1 MKVQLSPWEI
11 LETSVNLP
19 AGRRRKLKNGKSG
32 QDHSSASE
40 NDGLAIAASFVAG
53 RRPRHSKRAKQAKS
67 SKMEDLLP
75 ALVLTSEHRITMIG
89 KKGPSSQGA
98 DWQESGLFQHASR
111 PGKATSFIQPDLESS
126 KSQNVRNPVCF
137 NVNFP
142 TIHKSIL
149 TFCLPS
155 IQCLEQTARIPA
167 VFDAKH
173 EEGYVLQ
180 NGNSRLLC
188 WPAAENGSET
198 PASKLTKP
206 AVSLSLLTLSGG
218 KSIVFGTLQ
227 DRSLYLGRRDQQ
239 VENGTFAMQYVAP
252 CDGDDDVQHVGTVS
266 RVSTEESGA
275 KVGSKR
281 NAADSD
287 HDRATI
293 YQLFVGKHTVS
304 LVRHEIDACVD
315 GEDVVNTLGSS
326 ESATISLIPPGD
338 RESTSIDSASMLEF
352 FDDNGTV
359 TILYSLKE
367 HANGKTN
374 GYSTQPKQC
383 YATVSLEFGELT
395 GTPVEVASSTRQA
408 GLVGPSIM
416 AVWTSDDELF
426 LYDTARG
433 AQIHHESLQDVG
445 IDTTGGVSIITDPK
459 RGRLAIIFVRGEK
472 MCVALSSVKLDGPG
486 MSEQLSLAAGL
497 ASSMEMAAGE
507 ANGFQVRQTNDLATI
522 KSTME
527 SDKDVH
533 DDTVPQA
540 ISMLDEAFHLIRDGS
555 TSAKKPS
562 FLLDAYN
569 GAVALMITST
579 KRASGHGK
587 KKASAGNPQDAI
599 TSKKGEKLNGIHNDK
614 KNGKVKNGSAIKPA
628 KENLVNGQHGLSN
641 LSVKTPGWIS
651 STFVEHVTSLT
662 IQILLLPG
670 GQGKGTSQDDASE
683 ILRRLIRTRKVSVRS
698 QFRSDP
704 GLFMRL
710 LRSLEPA
717 EDEKSGFTPVDFIFD
732 MFLFCFDISERQ
744 LVTML
749 HYMLARARP
758 CDVAAWFI
766 RQNIM
771 NVDQSSK
778 RLAERY
784 VSLQESSKLS
794 VNEREK
800 QQQLSAKL
808 ILAGTKALLLKII
821 AFSDCNETLLRGAL
835 GDSIPPRELGLLNQ
849 VLLES
854 VIPANVNAKMSGR
867 AMYWA
872 SALCDRLRGPGSES
886 EGSSLTRIRKS
897 IAMEISKTECLMSL
911 QATLQQALVS
921 ASTKKGRQLM
931 AEGAPALEK
940 HVPAGQLPSYQIE
953 RLAF

>member
-1 MKVQLSPWEI
+1 VQTGRKAVCSSMPVDPERLPPLYSQIRKVPNLKTYVFLLVSMSSFQPSIHQYSLLS
-11 LETSVNLP
+11 
-19 AGRRRKLKNGKSG
+19 
-32 QDHSSASE
+32 
-40 NDGLAIAASFVAG
+40 
-53 RRPRHSKRAKQAKS
+53 
-67 SKMEDLLP
+67 
-75 ALVLTSEHRITMIG
+75 
-89 KKGPSSQGA
+89 
-98 DWQESGLFQHASR
+98 
-111 PGKATSFIQPDLESS
+111 
-126 KSQNVRNPVCF
+126 
-137 NVNFP
+137 
-142 TIHKSIL
+142 SIN
-149 TFCLPS
+149 

-188 WPAAENGSET
+188 WPGAENGSET
-198 PASKLTKP
+198 PASKLTMP
-206 AVSLSLLTLSGG
+206 AVSLSLLTLSSG

-239 VENGTFAMQYVAP
+239 VEKGTFAMQYVAP
-252 CDGDDDVQHVGTVS
+252 RDGDDDVQHVGTVA
-266 RVSTEESGA
+266 RAITEESEA

-287 HDRATI
+287 HDRTTI
-293 YQLFVGKHTVS
+293 YQLFVGKHDVS
-304 LVRHEIDACVD
+304 LVRHEIDASVD
-315 GEDVVNTLGSS
+315 GEDVVNMMGPS

-338 RESTSIDSASMLEF
+338 RESTSIDNATMLEF

-359 TILYSLKE
+359 TIRYSLKK

-374 GYSTQPKQC
+374 GHSTEPKQC

-395 GTPVEVASSTRQA
+395 GTPVEIASSTRQA

-433 AQIHHESLQDVG
+433 AQIHHESLHDVG
-445 IDTTGGVSIITDPK
+445 IDTTRGVSVITDPK

-472 MCVALSSVKLDGPG
+472 MCVALSSVKVDGPG

-497 ASSMEMAAGE
+497 ASSMGMAVGE
-507 ANGFQVRQTNDLATI
+507 ANGFQVRRTNDLATI
-522 KSTME
+522 SSESTMVF
-527 SDKDVH
+527 DKNVH
-533 DDTVPQA
+533 EDAVPQA
-540 ISMLDEAFHLIRDGS
+540 ISMLDKAFHLIRDGS

-562 FLLDAYN
+562 FLIDAYE
-569 GAVALMITST
+569 GAVALMKASM
-579 KRASGHGK
+579 RSDSGHDK
-587 KKASAGNPQDAI
+587 KKASADNPQEAI
-599 TSKKGEKLNGIHNDK
+599 NSKKGEKVNGIYHDK
-614 KNGKVKNGSAIKPA
+614 VNGKVKNGSAIVAA
-628 KENLVNGQHGLSN
+628 KENVVNGVNGQHVHST
-641 LSVKTPGWIS
+641 SRAKTPQWIS
-651 STFVEHVTSLT
+651 STFVEHATSLT
-662 IQILLLPG
+662 IQILLLPE
-670 GQGKGTSQDDASE
+670 GKGKCTTRDDASFL
-683 ILRRLIRTRKVSVRS
+683 LRRLIRTKKVSVRG

-704 GLFMRL
+704 ALFMRV

-717 EDEKSGFTPVDFIFD
+717 EDERSEFSPVDLIFE
-732 MFLFCFDISERQ
+732 MFLCCDDISERQ

-758 CDVAAWFI
+758 CDVAAWFL
-766 RQNIM
+766 RQDIID
-771 NVDQSSK
+771 VDQPSK

-784 VSLQESSKLS
+784 SSLRELSKLS
-794 VNEREK
+794 KKETEK

-835 GDSIPPRELGLLNQ
+835 GDSIAPRELTLLNQ

-854 VIPANVNAKMSGR
+854 VIPANVNAKMAHR

-872 SALCDRLRGPGSES
+872 SALCDRSRGPVSES

-897 IAMEISKTECLMSL
+897 ITMEISKTECLMSL
-911 QATLQQALVS
+911 QATLQQAMAL
-921 ASTKKGRQLM
+921 ASTKKGRRLM
-931 AEGAPALEK
+931 TEGAPALEK
-940 HVPAGQLPSYQIE
+940 HLPPGQLSSYQIE

>member
-1 MKVQLSPWEI
+1 
-11 LETSVNLP
+11 LE
-19 AGRRRKLKNGKSG
+19 
-32 QDHSSASE
+32 
-40 NDGLAIAASFVAG
+40 
-53 RRPRHSKRAKQAKS
+53 
-67 SKMEDLLP
+67 
-75 ALVLTSEHRITMIG
+75 
-89 KKGPSSQGA
+89 
-98 DWQESGLFQHASR
+98 
-111 PGKATSFIQPDLESS
+111 
-126 KSQNVRNPVCF
+126 
-137 NVNFP
+137 
-142 TIHKSIL
+142 
-149 TFCLPS
+149 
-155 IQCLEQTARIPA
+155 
-167 VFDAKH
+167 
-173 EEGYVLQ
+173 

-188 WPAAENGSET
+188 WPASENGSET
-198 PASKLTKP
+198 PSSKLTKP
-206 AVSLSLLTLSGG
+206 AVSLSLLTLSSG

-252 CDGDDDVQHVGTVS
+252 CAGDDKVQHVGTVA

-281 NAADSD
+281 NAANSD

-293 YQLFVGKHTVS
+293 YQLFVGKHDVS
-304 LVRHEIDACVD
+304 LVRHEIDASVD
-315 GEDVVNTLGSS
+315 GEDVVNMLGPS

-338 RESTSIDSASMLEF
+338 RESTSIDNATMLEF

-374 GYSTQPKQC
+374 GHSTEPKQC
-383 YATVSLEFGELT
+383 YATVSLEFGELK
-395 GTPVEVASSTRQA
+395 GTPVEVAPSTRQA

-472 MCVALSSVKLDGPG
+472 MCVALSSVQLDGPG

-497 ASSMEMAAGE
+497 ASSMEMATGE
-507 ANGFQVRQTNDLATI
+507 ANGFKVRRTNDLATI
-522 KSTME
+522 SKSTMVF
-527 SDKDVH
+527 DKNVH
-533 DDTVPQA
+533 EDAVPQA
-540 ISMLDEAFHLIRDGS
+540 ICVLDKAFQLIQDGS

-562 FLLDAYN
+562 FLLDAYD
-569 GAVALMITST
+569 GALALMMTST
-579 KRASGHGK
+579 KRGSGHDK
-587 KKASAGNPQDAI
+587 KDNPQEAI
-599 TSKKGEKLNGIHNDK
+599 TSKKGEKVNGK
-614 KNGKVKNGSAIKPA
+614 VNGKVKNGSAIKA
-628 KENLVNGQHGLSN
+628 VKENLVNGQHMLSN
-641 LSVKTPGWIS
+641 HSSRGVTPGWIS
-651 STFVEHVTSLT
+651 STFVEHATSLT

-670 GQGKGTSQDDASE
+670 GEGKGTTQDDASLL
-683 ILRRLIRTRKVSVRS
+683 LRRLIRTRKVSVRS

-704 GLFMRL
+704 GLFMRV
-710 LRSLEPA
+710 LRSLEPE
-717 EDEKSGFTPVDFIFD
+717 EDEKSGYTPVDLIHD
-732 MFLFCFDISERQ
+732 MFLYCYDISERQ

-749 HYMLARARP
+749 HYMLTRARP
-758 CDVAAWFI
+758 CDVAAWFV
-766 RQNIM
+766 RQDAM
-771 NVDQSSK
+771 NVDQPSK

-784 VSLQESSKLS
+784 TSLRESGKLS
-794 VNEREK
+794 ENETEK
-800 QQQLSAKL
+800 QQHLSAKL

-854 VIPANVNAKMSGR
+854 VIPANVNAIMARR

-897 IAMEISKTECLMSL
+897 MAMEISKTECLMSL
-911 QATLQQALVS
+911 QATLQQALAS

-931 AEGAPALEK
+931 IEGAPALEK
-940 HVPAGQLPSYQIE
+940 HVPSGQLPSYQIE

>member
-1 MKVQLSPWEI
+1 
-11 LETSVNLP
+11 LE
-19 AGRRRKLKNGKSG
+19 
-32 QDHSSASE
+32 
-40 NDGLAIAASFVAG
+40 
-53 RRPRHSKRAKQAKS
+53 
-67 SKMEDLLP
+67 
-75 ALVLTSEHRITMIG
+75 
-89 KKGPSSQGA
+89 
-98 DWQESGLFQHASR
+98 
-111 PGKATSFIQPDLESS
+111 
-126 KSQNVRNPVCF
+126 
-137 NVNFP
+137 
-142 TIHKSIL
+142 
-149 TFCLPS
+149 
-155 IQCLEQTARIPA
+155 
-167 VFDAKH
+167 
-173 EEGYVLQ
+173 

-227 DRSLYLGRRDQQ
+227 DRSLYLGRRNQQ

-252 CDGDDDVQHVGTVS
+252 CDGDDDVQHVGTVA
-266 RVSTEESGA
+266 RVTTEESGA

-281 NAADSD
+281 NATDSD

-293 YQLFVGKHTVS
+293 YQLFVGKHDVS
-304 LVRHEIDACVD
+304 LVRHEIDASLD

-338 RESTSIDSASMLEF
+338 RESTSIDNATMLEF

-367 HANGKTN
+367 LTNGKTN
-374 GYSTQPKQC
+374 GHLTNPKQY

-395 GTPVEVASSTRQA
+395 GTPVEVAPSTRQA

-433 AQIHHESLQDVG
+433 AQIHRESLQDVG

-497 ASSMEMAAGE
+497 ASSMEMATGE
-507 ANGFQVRQTNDLATI
+507 ANGFQVRRTNDLASI
-522 KSTME
+522 SKSTLVF
-527 SDKDVH
+527 DKNVH
-533 DDTVPQA
+533 EDAVPQA
-540 ISMLDEAFHLIRDGS
+540 ISMLDKALHLIRDGS
-555 TSAKKPS
+555 TSAKKTS
-562 FLLDAYN
+562 FLLDAYD
-569 GAVALMITST
+569 GAVASMMAST
-579 KRASGHGK
+579 THGSGHDK
-587 KKASAGNPQDAI
+587 KKASADNPQEAI
-599 TSKKGEKLNGIHNDK
+599 TSKNGEKVNGIHHGKVNGK
-614 KNGKVKNGSAIKPA
+614 VKNGKVKNGSVAA
-628 KENLVNGQHGLSN
+628 KENLVNGQHVLSN
-641 LSVKTPGWIS
+641 HSSRGVTPGWIS
-651 STFVEHVTSLT
+651 STFVEHATSLT

-670 GQGKGTSQDDASE
+670 GEGNGTTQDDASLL
-683 ILRRLIRTRKVSVRS
+683 LRRLIRTRKVSIRS

-704 GLFMRL
+704 GLFMRV
-710 LRSLEPA
+710 LRSLESA
-717 EDEKSGFTPVDFIFD
+717 EDEKSGYTPVDLIYD
-732 MFLFCFDISERQ
+732 MFLYCYDISERQ

-766 RQNIM
+766 HQDVM

-784 VSLQESSKLS
+784 TGLRESSMLS
-794 VNEREK
+794 ENEREK
-800 QQQLSAKL
+800 QQHLSAKL

-854 VIPANVNAKMSGR
+854 VIPANVNAKMARR

-886 EGSSLTRIRKS
+886 EVSSLTRIRKS

-911 QATLQQALVS
+911 QATLQQALTS

-931 AEGAPALEK
+931 AEGVPALEK
-940 HVPAGQLPSYQIE
+940 HVPPGQLPSYQIE

>member
-1 MKVQLSPWEI
+1 
-11 LETSVNLP
+11 
-19 AGRRRKLKNGKSG
+19 
-32 QDHSSASE
+32 
-40 NDGLAIAASFVAG
+40 
-53 RRPRHSKRAKQAKS
+53 
-67 SKMEDLLP
+67 MEDLLP
-75 ALVLTSEHRITMIG
+75 AMVLTSEHRITVIG

-111 PGKATSFIQPDLESS
+111 PGKATSFIQPDSQSS
-126 KSQNVRNPVCF
+126 KTQNVRIPACF
-137 NVNFP
+137 NVKFP
-142 TIHKSIL
+142 TNHTSIL
-149 TFCLPS
+149 TFSLS
-155 IQCLEQTARIPA
+155 TQCLEQTARIPA

-188 WPAAENGSET
+188 WPASENGSES
-198 PASKLTKP
+198 PASKLTMP

-218 KSIVFGTLQ
+218 KSILFGTLQ

-239 VENGTFAMQYVAP
+239 ATDGTFAMQYVAP
-252 CDGDDDVQHVGTVS
+252 CDGDDDVKHVGTVA
-266 RVSTEESGA
+266 RVTAEESGA

-293 YQLFVGKHTVS
+293 YQLFVGKHDVS
-304 LVRHEIDACVD
+304 LVRHEIDASED
-315 GEDVVNTLGSS
+315 GEDVVNKLGPP
-326 ESATISLIPPGD
+326 ESATISLIPPGE
-338 RESTSIDSASMLEF
+338 RESTSIDNATMLEF

-374 GYSTQPKQC
+374 GHTTEPKQC
-383 YATVSLEFGELT
+383 YATVSLELGELT
-395 GTPVEVASSTRQA
+395 GTPVEVAPSTRQA

-445 IDTTGGVSIITDPK
+445 IDTTRGVSITTDPK

-472 MCVALSSVKLDGPG
+472 MCVALSSVKQDGSERVG

-507 ANGFQVRQTNDLATI
+507 ANGFQVRRTNDLGTI
-522 KSTME
+522 SNMVF
-527 SDKDVH
+527 DKNVNEDA
-533 DDTVPQA
+533 VPQA
-540 ISMLDEAFHLIRDGS
+540 ISMLDKAFHLIRDGS

-562 FLLDAYN
+562 FLLDAYE
-569 GAVALMITST
+569 GAVALIMADT

-587 KKASAGNPQDAI
+587 KNASADNPQDAI
-599 TSKKGEKLNGIHNDK
+599 PSRKGEKVNGVHHHK
-614 KNGKVKNGSAIKPA
+614 ANGKVKNGCAIVSA
-628 KENLVNGQHGLSN
+628 KENLVNGQHVLSN
-641 LSVKTPGWIS
+641 HSARARTPQSIS
-651 STFVEHVTSLT
+651 GTFVEHATALT

-670 GQGKGTSQDDASE
+670 GQGKITTQDDAPLL
-683 ILRRLIRTRKVSVRS
+683 LRRLIRTRKVSARN

-704 GLFMRL
+704 GLFVRV

-717 EDEKSGFTPVDFIFD
+717 EDEKSVYTPVDLIYD
-732 MFLFCFDISERQ
+732 MFLFCCDISERQ
-744 LVTML
+744 MVTML
-749 HYMLARARP
+749 HYMLSKARP

-766 RQNIM
+766 RKDVTD
-771 NVDQSSK
+771 VDESIK

-784 VSLQESSKLS
+784 ASLRESSKLS
-794 VNEREK
+794 VNETEK
-800 QQQLSAKL
+800 QQQQLSARL
-808 ILAGTKALLLKII
+808 ILAGTKVLLLKIV

-854 VIPANVNAKMSGR
+854 VIPANVDAKMARR
-867 AMYWA
+867 AMHWA
-872 SALCDRLRGPGSES
+872 SALCDRLPES

-911 QATLQQALVS
+911 QVTLQQVLAA
-921 ASTKKGRQLM
+921 ASTKKGRRLKI
-931 AEGAPALEK
+931 AGAPALEK
-940 HVPAGQLPSYQIE
+940 HLPPGQLPSYQIE